1 MDSERDTSTRAVQV
15 PRTGAAVGAG
25 VLLAL
30 ALMAAVSLRTVTAGA
45 VAAGDADARVER
57 PAPTAP
63 VTMVFGGDVHFESWL
78 ADAVL
83 ADPEG
88 ALTELSDLLADADLA
103 VVNLETA
110 VTDGGV
116 AAPKQHTFRAPA
128 EGLTALAA
136 AGVDVVSLANNHGMD
151 YGPEGLADT
160 LGAIG
165 GSGLHAV
172 GGGATEREAYRPYR
186 TEINGRRIAVFGATQ
201 VLDTFALDAWN
212 PGPDRPGLA
221 SAKRSHRGLRRLLAA
236 VRRAAAD
243 SDTVVAMLHWGREL
257 EQCPL
262 PRQRSL
268 AEALRDAGADI
279 IVGGHAHRVGPGG
292 YLGDTVVHYGLG
304 NLVFYASDGPATIS
318 GALAVTIDPDG
329 TTSITWRPAVLR
341 AGVATALDGA
351 ERSAAVEAW
360 EALRS
365 CTRLAARPGT
375 G

>member
-1 MDSERDTSTRAVQV
+1 MGSKRDIATQ
-15 PRTGAAVGAG
+15 AASRSGAG
-25 VLLAL
+25 TGVGLLLAL
-30 ALMAAVSLRTVTAGA
+30 ALMAVVSLHTVVAGA
-45 VAAGDADARVER
+45 TDGTPAGGPDAAR
-57 PAPTAP
+57 PRPTAP

-78 ADAVL
+78 ADTVL
-83 ADPEG
+83 VDPQG
-88 ALTELSDLLADADLA
+88 ALTELADLLADADLA

-151 YGPEGLADT
+151 YGADGLADT
-160 LGAIG
+160 LDAVDV
-165 GSGLHAV
+165 SGMHAV
-172 GGGATEREAYRPYR
+172 GGGLTEQAAYRPYR

-212 PGPDRPGLA
+212 PGPERSGLA
-221 SAKRSHRGLRRLLAA
+221 SAKRSRGGLQRLLTA

-262 PRQRSL
+262 PRQRTL
-268 AEALRDAGADI
+268 AAALRDAGVDI

-292 YLGDTVVHYGLG
+292 YLGDAVVHYGLG
-304 NLVFYASDGPATIS
+304 NLVFYASDGPATVS
-318 GALAVTIDPDG
+318 GALAVTVDPDDA
-329 TTSITWRPAVLR
+329 TSFAWRPAVLR
-341 AGVATALDGA
+341 GGVATALEGA
-351 ERSAAVEAW
+351 ERSAATNAW
-360 EALRS
+360 SALRS
-365 CTRLAARPGT
+365 CAQLATRPGA

>member
-1 MDSERDTSTRAVQV
+1 VGPGSDRPESGGAPWHRNVA
-15 PRTGAAVGAG
+15 AAVA
-25 VLLAL
+25 VLVAL
-30 ALMAAVSLRTVTAGA
+30 ALMAAVATHA
-45 VAAGDADARVER
+45 VATGGAADAGVSGPAR
-57 PAPTAP
+57 PRPDGP

-83 ADPEG
+83 VDPDR
-88 ALTELSDLLADADLA
+88 ALSELSGVLADADLA

-110 VTDGGV
+110 VTDAGV
-116 AAPKQHTFRAPA
+116 AAPKQHTFRAPV
-128 EGLTALAA
+128 EGLTALAS

-151 YGPEGLADT
+151 YGADGLTDT
-160 LGAIG
+160 VDAVDAA
-165 GSGLHAV
+165 GLHAV
-172 GGGATEREAYRPYR
+172 GAGATEREAYRPYR

-221 SAKRSHRGLRRLLAA
+221 SAKRSRRGLRRLLAA
-236 VRRAAAD
+236 VREATAD

-262 PRQRSL
+262 HRQRRL
-268 AEALRDAGADI
+268 ADTLRDAGVDI
-279 IVGGHAHRVGPGG
+279 ILGGHAHRVGPGG
-292 YLGDTVVHYGLG
+292 FLGAAVVHYGLG
-304 NLVFYASDGPATIS
+304 NLVFYAADGPATVS
-318 GALAVTIDPDG
+318 GALAVTVEPDD

-341 AGVATALDGA
+341 GGVASPLDGA
-351 ERSAAVEAW
+351 ERTDALDAW

-365 CTRLAARPGT
+365 CTRLAARPGA